1 MESVGD
7 NLGRADLETEAR
19 AIRDGVARACSIDL
33 SLPMP
38 VTLTCLLH
46 LADALDLRE
55 LEAALPGRMRALAGG
70 SPSEARTTVRF
81 DPADSRSFRNQLT
94 LRIVQSAEGCDARR
108 AVSCKLFARGLVH
121 MTGPRTLEEAS
132 SAWKTLRH
140 LLQGLF
146 ETSPPALTVV
156 RFSPVMMNS
165 SCKVTKIGAEE
176 DMGLAHVIVA
186 KKVIGAVR
194 CSMWCQ
200 RSSTPIKCAYD
211 PSVYSGIKIKRDV
224 GTLLIFSS
232 GSVVISSRT
241 TEGTWTMWAML
252 GALLKMEPSALKQVT
267 RGSTRDKKSP
277 ERRPAVL
284 TTDYEAQLL
293 AS

>member
-7 NLGRADLETEAR
+7 NLRRADLETEAR
-19 AIRDGVARACSIDL
+19 AIRDSVARACFIDL

-55 LEAALPGRMRALAGG
+55 LEVALCRRMQAPARGVA
-70 SPSEARTTVRF
+70 ARTTVRF
-81 DPADSRSFRNQLT
+81 DPADSRSFKNQLT
-94 LRIVQSAEGCDARR
+94 LRIVQSARGCDARR
-108 AVSCKLFARGLVH
+108 AVSCKFFARGLVH

-140 LLQGLF
+140 VLRGLF
-146 ETSPPALTVV
+146 EASPPALTVV
-156 RFSPVMMNS
+156 RCPPVMMNS
-165 SCKVTKIGAEE
+165 SCKVTKIGAG
-176 DMGLAHVIVA
+176 DAGLAHVIVA
-186 KKVIGAVR
+186 KKLIGAVR
-194 CSMWCQ
+194 RSMWCQ

-211 PSVYSGIKIKRDV
+211 PSVYTGIKIKRDV

-252 GALLKMEPSALKQVT
+252 GALLKMEPSVLKQVA
-267 RGSTRDKKSP
+267 RGSGRERKCP

-284 TTDYEAQLL
+284 TIDYEVQLL